1 MKQEIEKLQAN
12 EIVLQDKLNG
22 LKGDKESLQASVA
35 TIEGE
40 NAALK
45 AKIEELTHG
54 VESLQTA
61 ESELKSL
68 VDELNQKI
76 QAGADQETK
85 DQLAKLEQLQTKTQ
99 KELENLVSQLGDLE
113 MGLKQCSTFGIF
125 SYIPEKA
132 DQAAF
137 IKAVEDAVSQE
148 MTYAQINEYLTGNLS
163 PALNKVIKDHPSLT
177 KTYIRNLRKE

>member
-12 EIVLQDKLNG
+12 EVVLQDTLNG

-35 TIEGE
+35 SIEGE

-45 AKIEELTHG
+45 TKIEELTLG
-54 VESLQTA
+54 VESLQAA
-61 ESELKSL
+61 EGELKSL
-68 VDELNQKI
+68 VDDLNKKI

-85 DQLAKLEQLQTKTQ
+85 DQLAKLEQLQSRTQ
-99 KELENLVSQLGDLE
+99 EELENLVSQLGDLE
-113 MGLKQCSTFGIF
+113 IGLKQCSTFGIF
-125 SYIPEKA
+125 SYIVKKE

-137 IKAVEDAVSQE
+137 IKAVEDAVSQD

-163 PALNKVIKDHPSLT
+163 AELDKIIKDHPSLT